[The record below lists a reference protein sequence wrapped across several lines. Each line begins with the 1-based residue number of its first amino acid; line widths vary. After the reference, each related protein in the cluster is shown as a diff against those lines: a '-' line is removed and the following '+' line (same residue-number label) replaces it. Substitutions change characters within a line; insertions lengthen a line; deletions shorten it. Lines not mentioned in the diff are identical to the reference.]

1 MDITEFNINLDIAK
15 DAAKDSGKLLLQNKK
30 ELNKS
35 LKSNNKDTKLIADLK
50 AENLIKEIIVKKSK
64 YPILAEESGKSVEDL
79 GDTFWVI
86 DPLDGTAN
94 YSRGI
99 PICCVS
105 IGLVK
110 NMKSLLGVVYDFNN
124 KDMYVGNSLTKIS
137 TLNNN
142 KIIVSDFKK
151 KSDGVLVTGLPVNS
165 DYSNTS
171 LEKIIYD
178 MQSWKKIRMIG
189 SAAMASCY
197 IASGKAEMY
206 KEKGVYLWDILAG
219 AAIVESAGG
228 IADISNIRENFQVD
242 VVFSN
247 SHIKD

>member
-1 MDITEFNINLDIAK
+1 MDITEFNINLDLAK
-15 DAAKDSGKLLLQNKK
+15 EAAKESGKLLLENKK
-30 ELNKS
+30 DLNKS

-64 YPILAEESGKSVEDL
+64 YPILAEESGKSVKDL

-94 YSRGI
+94 YSRGL
-99 PICCVS
+99 PMCCVS

-110 NMKSLLGVVYDFNN
+110 NMKPLLGVIYDFNN
-124 KDMYVGNSLTKIS
+124 KDVYVGNSNTKIA
-137 TLNNN
+137 TLNNE
-142 KIIVSDFKK
+142 KIIVSDYKK

-247 SHIKD
+247 SYIKD

>member
-1 MDITEFNINLDIAK
+1 MDTEFSINLDLAQK
-15 DAAKDSGKLLLQNKK
+15 AAKESGKLLLKNRK

-35 LKSNNKDTKLIADLK
+35 LKSHNKDTKLIADLK
-50 AENLIKEIIVKKSK
+50 AENLIKEIIKKSK

-94 YSRGI
+94 YFRGI

-110 NMKSLLGVVYDFNN
+110 NMKPLLGVIYDFNN
-124 KDMYVGNSLTKIS
+124 KDIYVGNSHTKIA
-137 TLNNN
+137 TLNNDN
-142 KIIVSDFKK
+142 IIVSDYKK
-151 KSDGVLVTGLPVNS
+151 KSDGVLITGLPVNS

-171 LEKIIYD
+171 LEKIIHD

>member
-1 MDITEFNINLDIAK
+1 MNKRDFSKEIKIAIE
-15 DAAKDSGKLLLQNKK
+15 AAKEAGKMLIRDKREINISNISNK
-30 ELNKS
+30 
-35 LKSNNKDTKLIADLK
+35 KDTKLKADITS
-50 AENLIKEIIVKKSK
+50 EDLIKEIIKSK
-64 YPILAEESGKSVEDL
+64 SDYEILAEESGKSSDDM
-79 GDTFWVI
+79 GNIFWVV

-94 YSRGI
+94 YSRDI
-99 PICCVS
+99 PICCIS
-105 IGLVK
+105 IGLVA
-110 NMKSLLGVVYDFNN
+110 NLQPLFGVIYDFNN
-124 KDMYVGNSLTKIS
+124 DDMYIGNKHNQIC
-137 TLNNN
+137 TLDNDQ
-142 KIIVSDFKK
+142 IYVSDIKE
-151 KSDGVLVTGLPVNS
+151 KSDGILVTGLPVNS
-165 DYSNTS
+165 NFSDSS
-171 LEKIIYD
+171 LEKVIDD
-178 MQSWKKIRMIG
+178 MQVWKKIRMIG

>member
-1 MDITEFNINLDIAK
+1 
-15 DAAKDSGKLLLQNKK
+15 
-30 ELNKS
+30 
-35 LKSNNKDTKLIADLK
+35 
-50 AENLIKEIIVKKSK
+50 
-64 YPILAEESGKSVEDL
+64 
-79 GDTFWVI
+79 
-86 DPLDGTAN
+86 
-94 YSRGI
+94 
-99 PICCVS
+99 
-105 IGLVK
+105 
-110 NMKSLLGVVYDFNN
+110 
-124 KDMYVGNSLTKIS
+124 
-137 TLNNN
+137 
-142 KIIVSDFKK
+142 
-151 KSDGVLVTGLPVNS
+151 
-165 DYSNTS
+165 
-171 LEKIIYD
+171 